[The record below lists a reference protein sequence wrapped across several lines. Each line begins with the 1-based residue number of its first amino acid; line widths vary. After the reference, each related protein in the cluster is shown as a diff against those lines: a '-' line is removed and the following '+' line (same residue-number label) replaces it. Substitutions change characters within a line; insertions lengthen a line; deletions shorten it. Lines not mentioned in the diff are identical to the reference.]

1 MPEAKVQRHL
11 AMARQPRR
19 LCESLRGLEYLAAR
33 QEIMLQ
39 QLRSLSPPS
48 CPTKS
53 KGAFSQFGQQSAS
66 RKFDIASK
74 AKRGKNNQARMGT
87 IPSETIEQI
96 AAANDIVEV
105 IGSYFPLKRA
115 GANFRALCPFHQEKT
130 PSFMVS
136 PSRQTFHCFGCGAGG
151 SVFRFVVDYEHVDF
165 PTAVRKLAARA
176 GITVVEKSGRRGAG
190 DEERQR
196 ELRQRLLKLHG
207 EAAQWFHENLIK
219 REVGKAARGYLRSRG
234 ITVEIAK
241 RWQLGYAPDEWD
253 AFGCWARSR
262 DYDVR
267 DLIASGLV
275 KVKDDSDS
283 IGSQRSVSA
292 QRTAHATASYDRFR
306 GRIMFPICNDIG
318 EVIAFSGRLLQNED
332 GAAKY
337 LNSPETALFR
347 KGSVLFGL
355 DKSKRALIEAD
366 CAVVCEGQLD
376 LISLFE
382 SGITN
387 VVAPQG
393 TAFTEGQARILKRFV
408 NEVVL
413 CFDAD
418 AAGQKAAERS
428 LDALLQNDLIVRVAE
443 MPAGEDPDS
452 LVRRE
457 GKIAFEKRIADARDF
472 FDYWIEREAAN
483 VDLNSLSAK
492 MEVART
498 LAETVSHVHD
508 PVMRGEVISKISA
521 RLAVSTSAFAALVS
535 KQVRKGPSEV
545 TTERRQQQVPPN
557 DIALL
562 CILALRSEEAH
573 QFLRARSWREVLSQ
587 LPSTYFLERIL
598 ESEVRPNDS
607 ASLSAFLASLE
618 PEEEDIISG
627 WLHLKTPPNSVA
639 VPWLRLRQAAL
650 RRQLD
655 IAKDRLRLPE
665 LSTGDVINLQK
676 QILDLQEQ
684 LHELSQ
690 PAGAADS

>member
-393 TAFTEGQARILKRFV
+393 TAFTEAQARILKRFI

-443 MPAGEDPDS
+443 MPTGEDPDS

-457 GKIAFEKRIADARDF
+457 GKTAFEKRIADARDF
-472 FDYWIEREAAN
+472 FDYWIERETAN

-508 PVMRGEVISKISA
+508 PVMRGEVISKMSA
-521 RLAVSTSAFAALVS
+521 RLAVSASAFGGLVP

-545 TTERRQQQVPPN
+545 TTERRQQLVPPN

-573 QFLRARSWREVLSQ
+573 QFLRAQSWREVLSQ